1 MDKTK
6 PSWVEGPRLRG
17 RRFTKEREQNRKD
30 KMEKAISTCADK
42 IKAANP
48 WDEALIF
55 PQLSG
60 SVKVVA
66 KSGKFEFLVMS
77 SGQLHELL
85 NTEEQEESPPLSQ
98 IRPSATGDL
107 DTEEQSYELFESLFE
122 DLRPEVDWVNG
133 EEARIAAAESAQ
145 WTRVN
150 YPDERY

>member
-1 MDKTK
+1 
-6 PSWVEGPRLRG
+6 
-17 RRFTKEREQNRKD
+17 
-30 KMEKAISTCADK
+30 MEKAISTCADK

-85 NTEEQEESPPLSQ
+85 NTEEQ
-98 IRPSATGDL
+98 
-107 DTEEQSYELFESLFE
+107 SYELFESLFE

-145 WTRVN
+145 WTRDN
-150 YPDERY
+150 DPDERY